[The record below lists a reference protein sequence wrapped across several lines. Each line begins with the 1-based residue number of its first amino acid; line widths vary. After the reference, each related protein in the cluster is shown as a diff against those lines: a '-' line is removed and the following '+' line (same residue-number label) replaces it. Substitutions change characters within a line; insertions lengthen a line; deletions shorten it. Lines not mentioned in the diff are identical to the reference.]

1 MEVSTTSKV
10 PKIVL
15 SNEAIDLIEELVQID
30 GVQRFEKEV
39 IFEKLYVMWKCD
51 GLGTITAVKSGFDT
65 NKEFIMKTITRSCK
79 PEVQRDMEMVQKIHG
94 SLLKGEDFTTPEGN
108 IIPSTSD
115 EIDRWHQQRKK
126 YTQMLN
132 RRYNKL
138 CEEFEEYLKFRSGH
152 VTNKRVYTALVKI
165 PTKQNPGRDAKAKAL
180 LEGFKG
186 MSSSNPDGKKRKTGK
201 KEDSNDPDESS
212 MVIIVLINFNKTFK
226 IRFLYT
232 LIKGLC

>member
-1 MEVSTTSKV
+1 
-10 PKIVL
+10 
-15 SNEAIDLIEELVQID
+15 
-30 GVQRFEKEV
+30 
-39 IFEKLYVMWKCD
+39 
-51 GLGTITAVKSGFDT
+51 
-65 NKEFIMKTITRSCK
+65 
-79 PEVQRDMEMVQKIHG
+79 
-94 SLLKGEDFTTPEGN
+94 
-108 IIPSTSD
+108 
-115 EIDRWHQQRKK
+115 
-126 YTQMLN
+126 MLN

-138 CEEFEEYLKFRSGH
+138 YMEFEEYLKFRSGN
-152 VTNKRVYTALVKI
+152 VTNPIVYAPLPKII

-212 MVIIVLINFNKTFK
+212 MVIIVLINFNKAFK